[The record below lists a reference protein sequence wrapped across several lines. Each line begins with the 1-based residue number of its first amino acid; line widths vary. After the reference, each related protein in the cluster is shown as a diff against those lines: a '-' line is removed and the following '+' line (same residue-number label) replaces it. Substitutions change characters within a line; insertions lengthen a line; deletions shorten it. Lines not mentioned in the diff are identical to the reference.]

1 MMIVLTRIM
10 ITTVNGIIL
19 TKAGSMAT
27 DIITILIK
35 IRIIIQRPT
44 EAALRRLRPHHHHAE
59 EMWS

>member
-1 MMIVLTRIM
+1 MMMIVLTRIM

-44 EAALRRLRPHHHHAE
+44 EAALRRRRPHYHAE